1 MQSRFGT
8 RWPILTCHAQTI
20 EGCNV
25 RAGRFPAVERGTSR
39 AGCSVPLKHLRSL
52 LPYYKPYLRGVIAG
66 LVLVVVSN
74 VFTIAGPFL
83 LKLAVDAITVS
94 LSREVILTYAI
105 LIVGAAVLSGITR
118 YGMRQLLNSISRR
131 IETDL
136 RNDLFGH
143 LLRLSP
149 EFYDRWRTGDL
160 MSRAT
165 NDVLAVRQVVG
176 PAIMYL
182 VNTAA
187 VSIFALA
194 LMIWISPTL
203 TAIAMIPMVLIPIA
217 VVWFGSR
224 IHSRFER
231 IQEQFSELNNF
242 AQENLSG
249 IRIVKAYAREDDQVR
264 RFGLRSAE
272 YMERNLDLARI
283 WGAFF
288 PALRFLGGLGGVIVL
303 WLGGKEVI
311 AGHITIGDF
320 IAFGFYLTL
329 LMWPMIAVGW
339 VTNLFQRGAASM
351 GRINALLATEPAIDD
366 ASETVDGPITG
377 AIEFRNV
384 WFRYPDTERWVLEDV
399 SFAIEPGETVAIV
412 GATASG
418 KSTIVRLM
426 GRLYDV
432 TRGSVLVDGVDVRER
447 RLESLRSSIA
457 TVPQEPFLFSST
469 LRANLILDDEGS
481 DERLNRA
488 IGVAQLHTTLEEIPD
503 GLETL
508 LGERG
513 INLSGGQKQRATM
526 ARALHRDSP
535 VLILDD
541 SLSAVDTVT
550 EEAILTGLREFMVGR
565 TSIIVSHRVSAVAG
579 ADNILVLDEGRVAET
594 GTHAELIARGGVYAR
609 LLERQLL
616 TEELQAG

>member
-1 MQSRFGT
+1 M
-8 RWPILTCHAQTI
+8 
-20 EGCNV
+20 
-25 RAGRFPAVERGTSR
+25 
-39 AGCSVPLKHLRSL
+39 PLNQLRSL
-52 LPYYKPYLRGVIAG
+52 LPYYRPYLRGVIAG
-66 LVLVVVSN
+66 LALVVIGN

-83 LKLAVDAITVS
+83 LKLAIDGITVS
-94 LSREVILTYAI
+94 LSREVILTYAL
-105 LIVGAAVLSGITR
+105 LIVAAAVLSGITR
-118 YGMRQLLNSISRR
+118 FGMRQLLNSISRS

-136 RNDLFGH
+136 RNDVFRH

-165 NDVLAVRQVVG
+165 NDVLAVRQVAG

-187 VSIFALA
+187 VSVFALA
-194 LMIWISPTL
+194 LMMWISPTL
-203 TAIAMIPMVLIPIA
+203 TAIAMIPMVLIPVA

-231 IQEQFSELNNF
+231 IQEQFSELNSF

-249 IRIVKAYAREDDQVR
+249 IRIVQAYAREDDQVR
-264 RFGLRSAE
+264 RFGIRSTE
-272 YMERNLDLARI
+272 YMERNMDLARI

-288 PALRFLGGLGGVIVL
+288 PALRFLGGLGAVIVL
-303 WLGGKEVI
+303 WLGGREVI
-311 AGHITIGDF
+311 AGHITLGEF
-320 IAFGFYLTL
+320 VAFGLYLTL

-366 ASETVDGPITG
+366 AAETIDSPITG

-384 WFRYPDTERWVLEDV
+384 WFRYPETERWVLEDV
-399 SFAIEPGETVAIV
+399 NFMIEPGETVAIV
-412 GATASG
+412 GATAGG

-426 GRLYDV
+426 ARLYDV
-432 TRGSVLVDGVDVRER
+432 TRGEILIDGIDVRNR
-447 RLESLRSSIA
+447 RLESLRSAIA
-457 TVPQEPFLFSST
+457 TVPQEPFLFSDT
-469 LRANLILDDEGS
+469 LRENLILDDTES
-481 DERLNRA
+481 DDRLARA
-488 IGVAQLHTTLEEIPD
+488 IDVAQLRTTLDEIPR
-503 GLETL
+503 GLDTL

-513 INLSGGQKQRATM
+513 INLSGGQKQRATI

-535 VLILDD
+535 ILILDD

-550 EEAILTGLREFMVGR
+550 EEAILEGLREFMEGR

-579 ADNILVLDEGRVAET
+579 ADKILVLDEGHIVET
-594 GTHAELIARGGVYAR
+594 GKHAELLAAGGVYAR

>member
-1 MQSRFGT
+1 
-8 RWPILTCHAQTI
+8 
-20 EGCNV
+20 
-25 RAGRFPAVERGTSR
+25 
-39 AGCSVPLKHLRSL
+39 
-52 LPYYKPYLRGVIAG
+52 VIG
-66 LVLVVVSN
+66 N

-83 LKLAVDAITVS
+83 LKLAIDGITVS
-94 LSREVILTYAI
+94 LSREVILTYAL
-105 LIVGAAVLSGITR
+105 LIVAAAVLSGITR
-118 YGMRQLLNSISRR
+118 FGMRQLLNSISRN

-136 RNDLFGH
+136 RNDLFRH
-143 LLRLSP
+143 LLRLPP

-165 NDVLAVRQVVG
+165 NDVLAVRQVAG

-182 VNTAA
+182 VNTTA
-187 VSIFALA
+187 VSVFALA
-194 LMIWISPTL
+194 LMMWISPTL
-203 TAIAMIPMVLIPIA
+203 TAIAMIPMVLIPVA

-231 IQEQFSELNNF
+231 IQAQFSELNSF

-249 IRIVKAYAREDDQVR
+249 IRIVQAYAREDDQVR
-264 RFGLRSAE
+264 RFGIRSTE

-288 PALRFLGGLGGVIVL
+288 PALRFLGGLGAVIVL
-303 WLGGKEVI
+303 WLGGREVI
-311 AGHITIGDF
+311 AGHITLGEF
-320 IAFGFYLTL
+320 VAFGFYLTL

-366 ASETVDGPITG
+366 AAETIDSPITG

-384 WFRYPDTERWVLEDV
+384 WFRYPETERWVLEDV
-399 SFAIEPGETVAIV
+399 SFMIEPGETVAVV
-412 GATASG
+412 GATAGG

-426 GRLYDV
+426 ARLYDV
-432 TRGSVLVDGVDVRER
+432 TRGEILIDGIDVRNR
-447 RLESLRSSIA
+447 RLESLRSAIA
-457 TVPQEPFLFSST
+457 TVPQEPFLFSDT
-469 LRANLILDDEGS
+469 LRENLILDDTES
-481 DERLNRA
+481 DDRLARA
-488 IGVAQLHTTLEEIPD
+488 IDVAQLRTTLDEIPS
-503 GLETL
+503 GLDTL

-513 INLSGGQKQRATM
+513 INLSGGQKQRATI

-535 VLILDD
+535 ILILDD

-550 EEAILTGLREFMVGR
+550 EEAILEGLRAFMEGR

-579 ADNILVLDEGRVAET
+579 ADKILVLDEGHIVET
-594 GTHAELIARGGVYAR
+594 GKHAELLAAGGVYAR

>member
-1 MQSRFGT
+1 M
-8 RWPILTCHAQTI
+8 
-20 EGCNV
+20 
-25 RAGRFPAVERGTSR
+25 
-39 AGCSVPLKHLRSL
+39 PLNQLRSL
-52 LPYYKPYLRGVIAG
+52 LPYYRPYLRGVIAG
-66 LVLVVVSN
+66 LALVVIGN

-83 LKLAVDAITVS
+83 LKLAIDGITVS
-94 LSREVILTYAI
+94 LSREVILTYAL
-105 LIVGAAVLSGITR
+105 LIVAAAVLSGITR
-118 YGMRQLLNSISRR
+118 FGMRQLLNSISRS

-136 RNDLFGH
+136 RNDLFRH

-160 MSRAT
+160 MSRVT
-165 NDVLAVRQVVG
+165 NDVLAVRQVAG

-187 VSIFALA
+187 VSVFALA
-194 LMIWISPTL
+194 LMMWISPTL
-203 TAIAMIPMVLIPIA
+203 TAIAMIPMVLIPVA

-231 IQEQFSELNNF
+231 IQEQFSELNSF

-249 IRIVKAYAREDDQVR
+249 IRIVQAYAREDDQVR
-264 RFGLRSAE
+264 RFGLRSTE

-288 PALRFLGGLGGVIVL
+288 PALRFLGGLGAVIVL
-303 WLGGKEVI
+303 WLGGREVI
-311 AGHITIGDF
+311 AGHITLGEF
-320 IAFGFYLTL
+320 VAFGFYLTL

-366 ASETVDGPITG
+366 AAETIDSPITG

-384 WFRYPDTERWVLEDV
+384 WFRYPETERWVLEDV
-399 SFAIEPGETVAIV
+399 NFMIEPGETVAIV
-412 GATASG
+412 GATAGG

-426 GRLYDV
+426 ARLYDV
-432 TRGSVLVDGVDVRER
+432 TRGEILIDGIDVRNR
-447 RLESLRSSIA
+447 RLESLRSAIA
-457 TVPQEPFLFSST
+457 TVPQEPFLFSDT
-469 LRANLILDDEGS
+469 LRENLILDDTES
-481 DERLNRA
+481 DDRLARA
-488 IGVAQLHTTLEEIPD
+488 IDVAQLRTTLDEIPR
-503 GLETL
+503 GLDTL

-513 INLSGGQKQRATM
+513 INLSGGQKQRATI

-535 VLILDD
+535 ILILDD

-550 EEAILTGLREFMVGR
+550 EEAILEGLREFMEGR

-579 ADNILVLDEGRVAET
+579 ADKILVLDEGHIVET
-594 GTHAELIARGGVYAR
+594 GKHAELLAAGGVYAR

>member
-1 MQSRFGT
+1 M
-8 RWPILTCHAQTI
+8 
-20 EGCNV
+20 N
-25 RAGRFPAVERGTSR
+25 
-39 AGCSVPLKHLRSL
+39 HLRSL
-52 LPYYKPYLRGVIAG
+52 LPYYRPYLRGVIAG
-66 LVLVVVSN
+66 LVLVVLSN

-83 LKLAVDAITVS
+83 LKLAIDSITVS
-94 LSREVILTYAI
+94 LSPDVMLTYAL
-105 LIVGAAVLSGITR
+105 LIVGAAILSGITR

-165 NDVLAVRQVVG
+165 NDVLAVRQVAG

-187 VSIFALA
+187 VSAFALV

-203 TAIAMIPMVLIPIA
+203 TAIAMIPMVLMPIA

-224 IHSRFER
+224 IHKRFEK

-264 RFGLRSAE
+264 RFGALSAE
-272 YMERNLDLARI
+272 YMKRNLDLARI

-288 PALRFLGGLGGVIVL
+288 PALRFLGGLGAVIVL
-303 WLGGKEVI
+303 WLGGREVI
-311 AGHITIGDF
+311 AGQITIGDF

-366 ASETVDGPITG
+366 AAESDDGPITG

-384 WFRYPDTERWVLEDV
+384 WFRYPETERWVLEDV
-399 SFAIEPGETVAIV
+399 SFVIEPGETVAIV

-432 TRGSVLVDGVDVRER
+432 TRGEVVVDGVDVRKR
-447 RLESLRSSIA
+447 RLESLRSAIA
-457 TVPQEPFLFSST
+457 TVPQEPFLFSDT
-469 LRANLILDDEGS
+469 LRENLVLDDRGL
-481 DERLNRA
+481 DERLSIA
-488 IGVAQLHTTLEEIPD
+488 IDVAQMRATLDEIPD
-503 GLETL
+503 GLDTL

-550 EEAILTGLREFMVGR
+550 EEAILKGLRKFMVGR

-579 ADNILVLDEGRVAET
+579 ADKILVLDQGRIVEM
-594 GTHAELIARGGVYAR
+594 GKHAELLAGGGVYAQ

>member
-1 MQSRFGT
+1 MNQ
-8 RWPILTCHAQTI
+8 
-20 EGCNV
+20 
-25 RAGRFPAVERGTSR
+25 
-39 AGCSVPLKHLRSL
+39 LRSL
-52 LPYYKPYLRGVIAG
+52 LPYYRPYLRGVIAG
-66 LVLVVVSN
+66 LALVVIGN

-83 LKLAVDAITVS
+83 LKLAIDGITVS
-94 LSREVILTYAI
+94 LSREVILTYAL
-105 LIVGAAVLSGITR
+105 LIVAAAVLSGITR
-118 YGMRQLLNSISRR
+118 FGMRQLLNSISRN

-136 RNDLFGH
+136 RNDLFRH
-143 LLRLSP
+143 LLRLPP

-165 NDVLAVRQVVG
+165 NDVLAVRQVAG

-187 VSIFALA
+187 VSVFALA
-194 LMIWISPTL
+194 LMMWISPTL
-203 TAIAMIPMVLIPIA
+203 TAIAMIPMVLIPVA

-231 IQEQFSELNNF
+231 IQEQFSELNSF

-249 IRIVKAYAREDDQVR
+249 IRIVQAYAREDDQVR
-264 RFGLRSAE
+264 RFGVHSTE

-288 PALRFLGGLGGVIVL
+288 PALRFLGGLGAVIVL
-303 WLGGKEVI
+303 WLGGREVI
-311 AGHITIGDF
+311 AGHITLGEF
-320 IAFGFYLTL
+320 VAFGFYLTL

-366 ASETVDGPITG
+366 AAETIDSPITG

-384 WFRYPDTERWVLEDV
+384 WFRYPETERWVLEDV
-399 SFAIEPGETVAIV
+399 SFMIEPGETVAIV
-412 GATASG
+412 GATAGG

-426 GRLYDV
+426 ARLYDV
-432 TRGSVLVDGVDVRER
+432 TRGEILIDGIDVRNR
-447 RLESLRSSIA
+447 RLVSLRSAIA
-457 TVPQEPFLFSST
+457 TVPQEPFLFSDT
-469 LRANLILDDEGS
+469 LRENLILDDTES
-481 DERLNRA
+481 DDRLARA
-488 IGVAQLHTTLEEIPD
+488 IDVAQLRTTLDEIPS
-503 GLETL
+503 GLDTL

-513 INLSGGQKQRATM
+513 INLSGGQKQRATI

-535 VLILDD
+535 ILILDD

-550 EEAILTGLREFMVGR
+550 EEAILEGLREFMEGR

-579 ADNILVLDEGRVAET
+579 ADKILVLDEGHIVET
-594 GTHAELIARGGVYAR
+594 GKHAELLAADGVYAR

>member
-1 MQSRFGT
+1 MNQ
-8 RWPILTCHAQTI
+8 
-20 EGCNV
+20 
-25 RAGRFPAVERGTSR
+25 
-39 AGCSVPLKHLRSL
+39 LRSL
-52 LPYYKPYLRGVIAG
+52 LPYYRPYLRGVIAG
-66 LVLVVVSN
+66 LALVVIGN

-83 LKLAVDAITVS
+83 LKLAIDGITVS
-94 LSREVILTYAI
+94 LSREVILTYAL
-105 LIVGAAVLSGITR
+105 LIVVAAILSGITR
-118 YGMRQLLNSISRR
+118 FGMRQLLNSISRN

-136 RNDLFGH
+136 RNDLFRH
-143 LLRLSP
+143 LLRLPP

-165 NDVLAVRQVVG
+165 NDVLAVRQVAG

-187 VSIFALA
+187 VSVFALA
-194 LMIWISPTL
+194 LMMWISPTL
-203 TAIAMIPMVLIPIA
+203 TAIAMIPMVLIPVA

-231 IQEQFSELNNF
+231 IQEQFSELNSF

-249 IRIVKAYAREDDQVR
+249 IRIVQAYAREDDQVR
-264 RFGLRSAE
+264 RFGVHSAE

-288 PALRFLGGLGGVIVL
+288 PALRFLGGLGAVIVL
-303 WLGGKEVI
+303 WLGGREVI
-311 AGHITIGDF
+311 AGHITLGEF
-320 IAFGFYLTL
+320 VAFGLYLTL

-366 ASETVDGPITG
+366 AAETIDSPITG

-384 WFRYPDTERWVLEDV
+384 WFRYPETERWVLEDV
-399 SFAIEPGETVAIV
+399 SFMIEPGETVAIV
-412 GATASG
+412 GATAGG

-426 GRLYDV
+426 ARLYDV
-432 TRGSVLVDGVDVRER
+432 TRGEILIDGIDVRNR
-447 RLESLRSSIA
+447 RLESLRSAIA
-457 TVPQEPFLFSST
+457 TVPQEPFLFSDT
-469 LRANLILDDEGS
+469 LRENLILDDTES
-481 DERLNRA
+481 DDRLARA
-488 IGVAQLHTTLEEIPD
+488 IDVAQLRTTLDEIPS
-503 GLETL
+503 GLDTL

-513 INLSGGQKQRATM
+513 INLSGGQKQRATI

-535 VLILDD
+535 ILILDD

-550 EEAILTGLREFMVGR
+550 EEAILEGLREFMEGR

-579 ADNILVLDEGRVAET
+579 ADKILVLDEGHIVET
-594 GTHAELIARGGVYAR
+594 GKHAKLLAAGGVYAR